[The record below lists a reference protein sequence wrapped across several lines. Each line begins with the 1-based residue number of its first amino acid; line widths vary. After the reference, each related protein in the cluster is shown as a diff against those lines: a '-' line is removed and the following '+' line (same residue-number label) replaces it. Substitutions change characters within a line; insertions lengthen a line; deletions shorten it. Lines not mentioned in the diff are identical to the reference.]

1 MLIWWWS
8 KDNEHKM
15 MITRWWDCKMYRPGM
30 TKLVFPKNQRVGTS
44 YICLFMFVWCS
55 CRSGFWCSH
64 YWTCLKRLFVFSAF
78 CCLGLKEQLYIYIC
92 SIYIYIY
99 TYSLYIYICSIYIY
113 IYIFIIY
120 IYTYSLYIYIYDS
133 VCVYI
138 YIYTYAFNILYI
150 YIHMYEHM
158 CSLSS

>member
-44 YICLFMFVWCS
+44 FICLFMFVWCS

-78 CCLGLKEQLYIYIC
+78 CCLGLKEQLYIYVQY
-92 SIYIYIY
+92 IYIYIFII
-99 TYSLYIYICSIYIY
+99 YIYVQYIYIY

-120 IYTYSLYIYIYDS
+120 IHIHYIYIWF
-133 VCVYI
+133 CMCIYI
-138 YIYTYAFNILYI
+138 YIHMHLIFYI